1 MNLHHP
7 SQGGGSSAADDVDGN
22 SVDDNEE
29 DEEEDAEKC
38 GPINVEAMQQV
49 MAAKWAVDVINN
61 QSLPHELN
69 IGKHS
74 IPHLLYNEKLRKKSF
89 GSVTP
94 PSRLPPWE
102 RANFSLNTR
111 KAKQKKVQ
119 LRPRP

>member
-7 SQGGGSSAADDVDGN
+7 SQGGGGSSAADDVDGN
-22 SVDDNEE
+22 SVDENG

-69 IGKHS
+69 IGKQS
-74 IPHLLYNEKLRKKSF
+74 IPPHTVR
-89 GSVTP
+89 
-94 PSRLPPWE
+94 
-102 RANFSLNTR
+102 
-111 KAKQKKVQ
+111 
-119 LRPRP
+119 

>member
-7 SQGGGSSAADDVDGN
+7 SQGGGSFAADDVDGN
-22 SVDDNEE
+22 SVDDNED
-29 DEEEDAEKC
+29 DEEGAEKC

-74 IPHLLYNEKLRKKSF
+74 IPPLTVR
-89 GSVTP
+89 
-94 PSRLPPWE
+94 
-102 RANFSLNTR
+102 
-111 KAKQKKVQ
+111 
-119 LRPRP
+119 

>member
-1 MNLHHP
+1 MLGLLVNLHHP

-22 SVDDNEE
+22 SVDDSE

-69 IGKHS
+69 IGKQS
-74 IPHLLYNEKLRKKSF
+74 IPPLTVR
-89 GSVTP
+89 
-94 PSRLPPWE
+94 
-102 RANFSLNTR
+102 
-111 KAKQKKVQ
+111 
-119 LRPRP
+119 